1 MQSTQEHFSQQ
12 VTESRQVF
20 LGIPNNETQSLEV
33 VSLGFEKCLPE
44 FLVERDSYPEIS
56 KSSSKKD
63 FTTLEIITG
72 GRGELILQQKK
83 HKLGAGSFFNYG
95 AGTYH
100 RISSS
105 TSHPMVKYFLVLAH
119 KPDFES
125 IRQISLKP
133 FFSKISNLGEIIEL
147 FELLLSNANSGS
159 NHSQTVCNHLANA
172 LILKISDLMKSSE
185 QKQVRAWDTY
195 NRILQHL
202 RNNYFRLKTIDELA
216 SEVNIDA
223 AYLSR
228 VFRRFHNESPYRFL
242 IRLKMG
248 HAASLLLSTRRLVKD
263 IAFELGFENQFHFSR
278 TFKSVYGV
286 SPENFLQTDD

>member
-1 MQSTQEHFSQQ
+1 
-12 VTESRQVF
+12 
-20 LGIPNNETQSLEV
+20 
-33 VSLGFEKCLPE
+33 
-44 FLVERDSYPEIS
+44 
-56 KSSSKKD
+56 
-63 FTTLEIITG
+63 
-72 GRGELILQQKK
+72 
-83 HKLGAGSFFNYG
+83 
-95 AGTYH
+95 
-100 RISSS
+100 
-105 TSHPMVKYFLVLAH
+105 MVKYFLVVAH

-133 FFSKISNLGEIIEL
+133 FYPKISNLGEIIEL

-159 NHSQTVCNHLANA
+159 NHSQSVCNHLANA
-172 LILKISDLMKSSE
+172 LILKISDTMKSSE

-228 VFRRFHNESPYRFL
+228 VFKRFHNESPYRFL

-278 TFKSVYGV
+278 TFKSVYGS
-286 SPENFLQTDD
+286 SPENFLQKND

>member
-1 MQSTQEHFSQQ
+1 MKTTQEHFSKQ
-12 VTESRQVF
+12 VTEARQVF
-20 LGIPNNETQSLEV
+20 LGIPNNETQSIEI
-33 VSLGFEKCLPE
+33 VSMGFEKCLPE
-44 FLVERDSYPEIS
+44 FLMERDSYPVIG
-56 KSSSKKD
+56 KKTAKKH
-63 FTTLEIITG
+63 FTTIEIITG
-72 GRGELILQQKK
+72 GKGELILHGKK

-95 AGTYH
+95 VGTYH

-105 TSHPMVKYFLVLAH
+105 PTQPLVKYFLVLAH
-119 KPDFES
+119 KPNSELLDV
-125 IRQISLKP
+125 ISKTP
-133 FFSKISNLGEIIEL
+133 FFAKIRNLGDVIEL

-159 NHSQTVCNHLANA
+159 NHSLAICNHLATC
-172 LILKISDLMKSSE
+172 LVLKVSDLMELLE

-202 RNNYFRLKTIDELA
+202 RHNYFRLKTIDELA
-216 SEVNIDA
+216 TEVNIDA

-228 VFRRFHNESPYRFL
+228 VFKRFHNESPYRFL

-278 TFKSVYGV
+278 TFKSVYGL
-286 SPENFLQTDD
+286 SPENFLQTND